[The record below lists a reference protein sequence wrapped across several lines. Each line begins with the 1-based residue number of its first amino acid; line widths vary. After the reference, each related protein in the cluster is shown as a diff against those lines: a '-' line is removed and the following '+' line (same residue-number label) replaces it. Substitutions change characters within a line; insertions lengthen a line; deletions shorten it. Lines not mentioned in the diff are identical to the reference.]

1 MLNIQSFSEIER
13 DMLDHGMKLPGDRV
27 YLALEDPKKWLTLAF
42 NHFLRGDDFIWLPE
56 YEHVADWLS
65 GNDGRGLFLYGNC
78 GRGKSMFC
86 RYVLPAILLTN
97 FRKVVR
103 VFDMQEVNRNIDSVL
118 AHHILALDDVGTEE
132 NSVKYGERRN
142 AFSEVMDAVEKQG
155 KLILVSTNLG
165 EKELRDRY
173 GDRVLDRIRST
184 TKRVVFTGKSL
195 RK

>member
-13 DMLDHGMKLPGDRV
+13 DMLDHGMKLPGNRV
-27 YLALEDPKKWLTLAF
+27 YFALEDPKKWIELAF
-42 NHFLRGDDFIWLPE
+42 NHFLRGEELAWLPE
-56 YEHVADWLS
+56 YDHVADWLS

-78 GRGKSMFC
+78 GRGKSMLC
-86 RYVLPAILLTN
+86 RYVIPAILLKN

-103 VFDMQEVNRNIDSVL
+103 VFDMQEVNRNIDNALV
-118 AHHILALDDVGTEE
+118 HHILALDDVGTEE

-142 AFSEVMDAVEKQG
+142 AFAEVMDSVEKQG

-165 EKELRDRY
+165 EKELRERY
-173 GDRVLDRIRST
+173 GDRVLDRIIST

>member
-27 YLALEDPKKWLTLAF
+27 YLALEEPKKWLTLAF

-78 GRGKSMFC
+78 GLGKSMLC

-97 FRKVVR
+97 FRKVVS

>member
-42 NHFLRGDDFIWLPE
+42 NHFLRGDDFVWLPE
-56 YEHVADWLS
+56 YEHVSDWLS

-78 GRGKSMFC
+78 GRGKSMLC

-165 EKELRDRY
+165 EKELRERY

>member
-1 MLNIQSFSEIER
+1 
-13 DMLDHGMKLPGDRV
+13 MKLPGDRV

-78 GRGKSMFC
+78 GRGKSMLC